1 MCKAFDV
8 ASVARCIGGPPPA
21 GGGGG
26 TCACTMQ
33 GVGVPTTS
41 LAPWQTMPGR
51 GGRSSGAARDPP
63 PPTPV
68 WTPSVKPF
76 TAPAGK
82 QCATNRLAISVE
94 GTPFVCVAPIRIGKM
109 AIQSAYNLVD
119 FTHRGWQTFNDW
131 ANVAYVQDAANRL
144 YLCTTM
150 GDEGRTRLR
159 GDRHAKTTLHT
170 PGDAT
175 WYVQDDTTAKNPRD
189 RYGVAPATAAQGGGS
204 VLRAIN
210 TWADTTTDGWC
221 VAASEEMTLHF
232 DNMVHLKGVAFL
244 RGGHA
249 WPRSGGGKGY
259 SMTAARSLY
268 REPWLLAG
276 CRSCSKMSLYKK
288 GQNPRLRN
296 IKLKHV
302 CSCPSA

>member
-1 MCKAFDV
+1 M
-8 ASVARCIGGPPPA
+8 
-21 GGGGG
+21 
-26 TCACTMQ
+26 
-33 GVGVPTTS
+33 PTTS
-41 LAPWQTMPGR
+41 PVPWQTMSGR
-51 GGRSSGAARDPP
+51 GERSSGAARDPP

-76 TAPAGK
+76 TAPARK
-82 QCATNRLAISVE
+82 QCATNRLATTVE
-94 GTPFVCVAPIRIGKM
+94 GTPLVCVAPIHFGKM

-119 FTHRGWQTFNDW
+119 STNRGCQTFNDW
-131 ANVAYVQDAANRL
+131 ANVAFVQDAANRL

-159 GDRHAKTTLHT
+159 GDRHAKTPLHT

-189 RYGVAPATAAQGGGS
+189 RYGVAAATAAQGGGS

-302 CSCPSA
+302 CSSPSA